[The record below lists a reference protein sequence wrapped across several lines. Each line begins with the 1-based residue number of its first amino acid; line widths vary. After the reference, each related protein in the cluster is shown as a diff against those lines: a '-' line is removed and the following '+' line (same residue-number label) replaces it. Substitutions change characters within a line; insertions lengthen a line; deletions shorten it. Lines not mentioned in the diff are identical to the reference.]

1 MPQAQLR
8 APRSGTDSVSW
19 EDLVEDSATGGR
31 LTADSRKRFG
41 GGDEGMADQPAPT
54 GDPQRA
60 GVPDGSSA
68 DSRSQPDDPAP
79 SSWAGLLQSLG
90 LRREPEEDPQSAAQG
105 SPPPPNAPPPSPSSP
120 PPSPPN
126 GDPGRPVTQ
135 TAYPLRPG
143 LRTHGPA
150 QSPPQSQVPVL
161 HHAGA
166 PGSPASP
173 PQGAQQVPATTP
185 RHAREV
191 RPDFTYLPYGAG
203 AAPWSGSDEE
213 WQPGPV
219 DPAAPPEGS
228 TASRRPLLVVALVVM
243 LVLLLLGI
251 GLAVWRILAG
261 ISDGGG
267 ESPGS
272 SQPILA
278 GGEPGDDL
286 LSALRGQGFSC
297 SQVSVQPTIETCFAG
312 GGPVSQP
319 LRQYAW
325 RVSLQTDDSDV
336 VHRIDASSQSEG
348 GGSVVQQ
355 GWTTIVDAAAATVF
369 SDDPAA
375 FRSAVST
382 DAPMKFGDWSG
393 GVVYHTDTLHSFSF
407 SRSDVT
413 AGFTPGPPL
422 QATATEITAR
432 ALGWG
437 FSCPPTHSGVS
448 CSRTS
453 RNGIFTID
461 TYTYRGETKNA
472 RLSASTPYGGRLNT
486 HAAQLFL
493 TKAAATMLGSDV
505 ATDWL
510 RGRFDGGVYSVV
522 FNGYLLELN
531 PSNYGAGLNFRLRIT
546 GFSW

>member
-1 MPQAQLR
+1 
-8 APRSGTDSVSW
+8 
-19 EDLVEDSATGGR
+19 
-31 LTADSRKRFG
+31 
-41 GGDEGMADQPAPT
+41 MADQQAHT

-60 GVPDGSSA
+60 GGPGGPPA
-68 DSRSQPDDPAP
+68 DPPSQPDDPPP

-90 LRREPEEDPQSAAQG
+90 LRRAEPDADPQAAAQA
-105 SPPPPNAPPPSPSSP
+105 SPRQPNPPGPGPSSTP
-120 PPSPPN
+120 PRPPN
-126 GDPGRPVTQ
+126 GDPARPVTQ
-135 TAYPLRPG
+135 TAHPLQPG
-143 LRTHGPA
+143 LRTHGGPA
-150 QSPPQSQVPVL
+150 QSPQQSQVPVL
-161 HHAGA
+161 HHAAA
-166 PGSPASP
+166 PGSPAGP
-173 PQGAQQVPATTP
+173 PQGVQQVPASTP
-185 RHAREV
+185 GHSREV

-219 DPAAPPEGS
+219 DPAAPPDRS
-228 TASRRPLLVVALVVM
+228 TASQRPLLLVALVVM

-261 ISDGGG
+261 IGDGADD
-267 ESPGS
+267 SPGS
-272 SQPILA
+272 SQPFVA

-286 LSALRGQGFSC
+286 LSALRAQGFSC
-297 SQVSVQPTIETCFAG
+297 SQVSVQPTVETCFAG

-325 RVSLQTDDSDV
+325 RVSIQTDDSDV
-336 VHRIDASSQSEG
+336 VHRIDASSQSDG
-348 GGSVVQQ
+348 GGPVVQQ

-375 FRSAVST
+375 FRSAVSA
-382 DAPMKFGDWSG
+382 DGPMKFGDWSG
-393 GVVYHTDTLHSFSF
+393 GVVYDTSSLHSFSF

-413 AGFTPGPPL
+413 AGFIPGPPL
-422 QATATEITAR
+422 QATAAEITTR

-453 RNGIFTID
+453 RNGVFTID
-461 TYTYRGETKNA
+461 TYTYRGETQNA
-472 RLSASTPYGGRLNT
+472 RLSASTPFGGSINR
-486 HAAQLFL
+486 HAAELFL
-493 TKAAATMLGSDV
+493 IRATATMLGSDI

-510 RGRFDGGVYSVV
+510 HGKLDGGVYSVV

-531 PSNYGAGLNFRLRIT
+531 PSNYGAGLNFRLRIS
-546 GFSW
+546 GFDW

>member
-1 MPQAQLR
+1 
-8 APRSGTDSVSW
+8 
-19 EDLVEDSATGGR
+19 
-31 LTADSRKRFG
+31 
-41 GGDEGMADQPAPT
+41 MADQHAPT

-60 GVPDGSSA
+60 GVPDGLSA
-68 DSRSQPDDPAP
+68 EPGTPPDDPPP
-79 SSWAGLLQSLG
+79 SSWAALLQSLG
-90 LRREPEEDPQSAAQG
+90 LRRGDADPDQPSPPQQNPPQPDPPAPGPAAQG
-105 SPPPPNAPPPSPSSP
+105 TPAPGSRSPLSTPPR
-120 PPSPPN
+120 PPN
-126 GDPGRPVTQ
+126 GDLGRQGTR

-150 QSPPQSQVPVL
+150 PRPAQPQVPVL

-166 PGSPASP
+166 PGSPATPS
-173 PQGAQQVPATTP
+173 QGAQQVPATTP

-228 TASRRPLLVVALVVM
+228 TGSRRPLLVVALVLV
-243 LVLLLLGI
+243 LVLLMLGI

-261 ISDGGG
+261 IGDVA
-267 ESPGS
+267 
-272 SQPILA
+272 SQGQGNPPQVFA
-278 GGEPGDDL
+278 GGEPGDEL
-286 LSALRGQGFSC
+286 LSALKAEGFSC
-297 SQVSVQPTIETCFAG
+297 SQVSIQPSVVTCFAG

-325 RVSLQTDDSDV
+325 RVSIQTDDSDM
-336 VHRIDASSQSEG
+336 VHRIDGSSSSQG
-348 GGSVVQQ
+348 GGSVVRE

-369 SDDPAA
+369 SDDPDA
-375 FRSAVST
+375 FRAAVST
-382 DAPMKFGDWSG
+382 DAPMEFGDWSG
-393 GVVYHTDTLHSFSF
+393 GVLYHTASVHSFSF

-413 AGFTPGPPL
+413 AGFVPGPAL
-422 QATATEITAR
+422 QATAAEIKVR

-437 FSCPPTHSGVS
+437 FSCPPTLSGVS

-453 RNGIFTID
+453 RNGVFQIY

-472 RLSASTPYGGRLNT
+472 SLSASTPFGGTLNKR
-486 HAAQLFL
+486 AAELFL
-493 TKAAATMLGSDV
+493 ERSTATMLGSDV

-510 RGRFDGGVYSVV
+510 RGKLDGGVYSVV

-531 PSNYGAGLNFRLRIT
+531 PSNYGAGPNFRLRIS
-546 GFSW
+546 GFGW